1 MEDSKASKIRDH
13 ILRKFQRAANIWK
26 LKIEIKSLKDQTKLR
41 IFQKIEKK
49 KTKKKKYER
58 KENMTNLQVLRAE

>member
-26 LKIEIKSLKDQTKLR
+26 LKIEIKSSKDQG
-41 IFQKIEKK
+41 
-49 KTKKKKYER
+49 KKKKIIL
-58 KENMTNLQVLRAE
+58 KINFVAV

>member
-26 LKIEIKSLKDQTKLR
+26 LKIEIKSSKDQKDKVKNFLENR
-41 IFQKIEKK
+41 EKRRLK
-49 KTKKKKYER
+49 RKSMRER
-58 KENMTNLQVLRAE
+58 KT